1 MGLKIG
7 VVGAGEFSQC
17 FFAILK
23 AHPLVEE
30 VSLAEL
36 IPDRRAKAAVTYGLT
51 RTHESLDALCE
62 SDVDAVFL
70 LTQRHLHGPHVIQ
83 ALKAGKHV
91 YCAVPMASELA
102 EIDEIIDLVK
112 QTRLTYMTGET
123 SFYYPSTIY
132 CRDRFEKGEFGDFVY
147 GQACYIHDMAHGFY
161 GSFQNSGGKDWK
173 RVAGV
178 PPMYYCTHSVS
189 LVLSITGASAT
200 DVSCL
205 GYRDRHEDEIFR
217 VGNNNW
223 DNPFS
228 NETAL
233 MRTSDGGSCRINEFR
248 RAGWTGKNGT
258 YMSIFGTKGTYEEHA
273 NSQVW
278 SGYEPGTLTD
288 LTELLDCKVGVW
300 DHELFALPEKTRL
313 EFSKG
318 LLSKV
323 HPGHRLPKE
332 YDGQPNGHLGSH
344 QFLVDD
350 FIKAVTT
357 GKLPPLHAWNAAK
370 YCAPGLVAHESAV
383 KDGEMLKIPDFGNPP
398 ADWEVLPWNN

>member
-17 FFAILK
+17 FFALLK
-23 AHPLVEE
+23 AHPFVDE

-36 IPDRRAKAAVTYGLT
+36 IPDRRAKAAAVYGIT
-51 RTHESLDALCE
+51 RTFDSLDSLCK

-70 LTQRHLHGPHVIQ
+70 LSQRHLHGPHVLQ
-83 ALKAGKHV
+83 ALNAGKHV
-91 YCAVPMASELA
+91 YSAVPMASSLEDIEA
-102 EIDEIIDLVK
+102 IIDTVK
-112 QTRLTYMTGET
+112 RTRLTYMTGET
-123 SFYYPSTIY
+123 SHYYPSTVY
-132 CRDRFEKGEFGDFVY
+132 CRDRFRNGDFGDFVY

-173 RVAGV
+173 RVAGI
-178 PPMYYCTHSVS
+178 PPMYYCTHSLN
-189 LVLSITGASAT
+189 LVLGVTGAYAT
-200 DVSCL
+200 HVSCL
-205 GYRDRHEDEIFR
+205 GYEDRHEDEIFR
-217 VGNNNW
+217 VGNNLW

-233 MRTSDGGSCRINEFR
+233 MRTSDGGMMRINEFR

-258 YMSIFGTKGTYEEHA
+258 YMSIFGTKGSYEEHA

-278 SGYEPGTLTD
+278 SGFEHGTLED
-288 LTELLDCKVGVW
+288 ITELLDCKPGIW
-300 DHELFALPEKTRL
+300 HHELFALPEKTRI

-318 LLSKV
+318 VLSKV
-323 HPGHRLPKE
+323 HHSDRLPKE
-332 YDGQPNGHLGSH
+332 FEGQPNGHLGSH

-350 FIKAVTT
+350 FVQACVS

-370 YCAPGLVAHESAV
+370 YSAPGLVAHESALRG
-383 KDGEMLKIPDFGNPP
+383 GEMLKIPDFGRPP
-398 ADWEVLPWNN
+398 ADWEVLQLD

>member
-36 IPDRRAKAAVTYGLT
+36 IPDRRAKAAATYGIK
-51 RTHESLDALCE
+51 RTFESLDELLK

-70 LTQRHLHGPHVIQ
+70 LTQRHLHGPHVVQ

-91 YCAVPMASELA
+91 YSAVPMANSLE
-102 EIDEIIDLVK
+102 EMQGIIEAVK
-112 QTRLTYMTGET
+112 ETRLTYMTGET
-123 SFYYPSTIY
+123 SYYYPSTVY
-132 CRDRFEKGEFGDFVY
+132 CRDRFRNGDFGSFVY
-147 GQACYIHDMAHGFY
+147 GEGCYIHDMAHGFY
-161 GSFQNSGGKDWK
+161 QSFQNSGGKDWK
-173 RVAGV
+173 RVAGI
-178 PPMYYCTHSVS
+178 PPMYYCTHSLC
-189 LVLSITGASAT
+189 LVLGVTGASAT
-200 DVSCL
+200 HVSCL
-205 GYRDRHEDEIFR
+205 GYEDRHEDEIFR
-217 VGNNNW
+217 VGNNLW

-233 MRTSDGGSCRINEFR
+233 FRTSDGGMMRINEFR
-248 RAGWTGKNGT
+248 RAGWSGNNGT
-258 YMSIFGTKGTYEEHA
+258 YMSIFGTKGSYEEHA
-273 NSQVW
+273 KSQVW
-278 SGYEPGTLTD
+278 SGFEPGTLQD
-288 LTELLDCKVGVW
+288 ITELLECKVGVW
-300 DHELFALPEKTRL
+300 DHELFSMPEKTRI

-323 HPGHRLPKE
+323 HHADRLPKE
-332 YDGQPNGHLGSH
+332 FEGMPNGHLGSH

-350 FIKAVTT
+350 FVKSCVS

-370 YCAPGLVAHESAV
+370 YCAPGIIAHESALRN
-383 KDGEMLKIPDFGNPP
+383 GEMLKVPDFGNPP
-398 ADWEVLPWNN
+398 SDWEVMD

>member
-17 FFAILK
+17 FFALLK

-36 IPDRRAKAAVTYGLT
+36 IPDRCKKAAEMYGLS
-51 RTHESLDALCE
+51 RTFDSLDALCQ

-70 LTQRHLHGPHVIQ
+70 LTQRHLHGPQVIQ

-91 YCAVPMASELA
+91 YCAVPMATSLA
-102 EIDEIIDLVK
+102 EIEEIIDLVK

-123 SFYYPSTIY
+123 SFYCPSAIY
-132 CRDRFEKGEFGDFVY
+132 CRDRFEKGDFGDFVY
-147 GQACYIHDMAHGFY
+147 GEAQYIHDMGHGFY

-173 RVAGV
+173 RVAGI
-178 PPMYYCTHSVS
+178 PPMYYATHSVS
-189 LVLSITGASAT
+189 LILSVTGAST
-200 DVSCL
+200 THVSCL
-205 GYRDRHEDEIFR
+205 GYKDHHEDEIFR
-217 VGNNNW
+217 VGNNIW

-233 MRTSDGGSCRINEFR
+233 MRTSDGGSCRINELR
-248 RAGWTGKNGT
+248 RVGWTGKNGV
-258 YMSIFGTKGTYEEHA
+258 YMSMFGTLGSYEEHA

-278 SGYEPGTLTD
+278 SGFHAGTLTD
-288 LTELLDCKVGVW
+288 ITELLESKPGIW
-300 DHELFALPEKTRL
+300 HHELFALPENTRA
-313 EFSKG
+313 EFSRG
-318 LLSKV
+318 VLSKV
-323 HPGHRLPKE
+323 HPAHRLPKE
-332 YDGQPNGHLGSH
+332 FEDQPNGHWGAH

-350 FIKAVTT
+350 FVKAAAT

-370 YCAPGLVAHESAV
+370 YCAPGIVAHESAL
-383 KDGEMLKIPDFGNPP
+383 KDGEMMKIHDFGNPP
-398 ADWEVLPWNN
+398 ADWEVLKWN